1 LPSAY
6 QADAPPAIR
15 RPRLL
20 NPLVVIET
28 HPVQYHAPVYRE
40 LQSRHGI
47 PVTAIYGSDFS
58 VAGYRDREFGASFRW
73 DTDLLSGHTASFLS
87 TVAAGGARS
96 AEGVSARGLHAALCA
111 FQPAAILLT
120 GYSPCFYRSAWMAAW
135 RARCPLL
142 LRAETTDHAR
152 NRGTARDWART
163 AALRF
168 LYRSCTRLL
177 YVGRRS
183 HDHFQRLGIPGGKLV
198 FSPYCVDT
206 TAFELSEEARARH
219 RAIARERLGIRETE
233 YLILFSGK
241 LTGRKAPGLL
251 LRAVQLLPPEI
262 RCRLTVAF
270 LGSGELQAALE
281 QLADDTP
288 HASARVA
295 TRFLGFQNQT
305 QLSPYYHAADLLV
318 LPSLHSETWGL
329 VVNEALHHGLPCV
342 VSEAVGCAPDLI
354 GPGVTGEVAAT
365 GSAESLA
372 AAIQRALPLAGR
384 LEIRERCRG
393 KVSGYTVEK
402 AAQGIAQAYWA
413 VAECAAAGEPR

>member
-1 LPSAY
+1 
-6 QADAPPAIR
+6 
-15 RPRLL
+15 
-20 NPLVVIET
+20 VVIET

-73 DTDLLSGHTASFLS
+73 DTDLLSGHAAAFLS
-87 TVAAGGARS
+87 TVAAGGAHS
-96 AEGVSARGLHAALCA
+96 AEGVSARGLQAALRA
-111 FQPAAILLT
+111 AQPAAILLT
-120 GYSPCFYRSAWMAAW
+120 GYSPSFYRIAWMAAW
-135 RARCPLL
+135 RARRPLL
-142 LRAETTDHAR
+142 LRAETTDHAHHR
-152 NRGTARDWART
+152 DTARQFART
-163 AALRF
+163 AALRL

-183 HDHFQRLGIPGGKLV
+183 HDHFTRLGVPAGKLV

-206 TAFELSEEARARH
+206 AAFELTEEARARR
-219 RAIARERLGIRETE
+219 RAATRERLGIGETG

-241 LTGRKAPGLL
+241 LSERKAPGLL
-251 LRAVQLLPPEI
+251 LRAAGLLPPEI
-262 RCRLTVAF
+262 RRRITVAF
-270 LGSGELQAALE
+270 LGSGEQQADLE
-281 QLADDTP
+281 QLADGP
-288 HASARVA
+288 SHASGHALGQASGHACGKIA

-354 GPGVTGEVAAT
+354 QPGVTGEIAAT
-365 GSAESLA
+365 GSAESLT
-372 AAIQRALPLAGR
+372 AAIVRALPIVGR
-384 LEIRERCRG
+384 AEVREWCRA
-393 KVSGYTVEK
+393 KVSGYTVAK
-402 AAQGIAQAYWA
+402 AAQGIAQAYCEA
-413 VAECAAAGEPR
+413 VKPQ

>member
-1 LPSAY
+1 MAPVEETQVLHAPDRPAAHHP
-6 QADAPPAIR
+6 QA
-15 RPRLL
+15 L

-40 LQSRHGI
+40 LESRHGI

-73 DTDLLSGHTASFLS
+73 DTDLLSGHVATFLS

-96 AEGVSARGLHAALCA
+96 ADAVSARGLHAALRA
-111 FQPAAILLT
+111 AKPAAILLT
-120 GYSPCFYRSAWMAAW
+120 GYSPSFYRTAWMAAW
-135 RARCPLL
+135 RARRPLL
-142 LRAETTDHAR
+142 VRAETTDHAR
-152 NRGTARDWART
+152 NRGMAREWART
-163 AALRF
+163 AALRL

-183 HDHFQRLGIPGGKLV
+183 RDHFTRLRIPAGKLM

-206 TAFELSEEARARH
+206 AAFELTEEARARR
-219 RAIARERLGIRETE
+219 RAATRERFGIPETG

-241 LTGRKAPGLL
+241 LTERKAPGLL
-251 LRAVQLLPPEI
+251 LRAAGLLPPEI
-262 RCRLTVAF
+262 RRRITVAF
-270 LGSGELQAALE
+270 LGSGELQAELE
-281 QLADDTP
+281 QLAQGP
-288 HASARVA
+288 PIIA
-295 TRFLGFQNQT
+295 THFLGFQNQT

-329 VVNEALHHGLPCV
+329 VVNEALHHGVPCV
-342 VSEAVGCAPDLI
+342 VSEAVGCAPDLAE
-354 GPGVTGEVAAT
+354 PGVTGEIAAT

-372 AAIQRALPLAGR
+372 AAIARALPLAGR
-384 LEIRERCRG
+384 PEIRERCRA

-402 AAQGIAQAYWA
+402 AAQGIAQAYWEA
-413 VAECAAAGEPR
+413 VKPQ